1 MKSKSIISVTA
12 FLLGGC
18 ATGSK
23 FEGNGPGDL
32 EVPPPSLPGMT
43 SAGNPMDPQA
53 VMTGT
58 GGAGGGE
65 ANPQGTGGSQD
76 TSSSSVSS
84 SSSSSSVS
92 SSSSTGGGDQPPQ
105 MACDPGL
112 TLCGDT
118 CSDTKV
124 DVLNCGA
131 CGHACKVGQF
141 CSAGKCTVPAV
152 LHMAGDD
159 ACDAYLDGKVVAT
172 NKNWFV
178 ATKVTLNLTAGTH
191 VVAVMGK
198 NAANGTHPGAVILD
212 LGYGSERLVTG
223 SDWDSSTDFV
233 AGWETLGGSLLNPVP
248 PVTHEGIFNTMW
260 WNRDPVTFAAKNFPD
275 DSQAMWV
282 WSQGF
287 LTDSVVYFRKEFVV
301 E

>member
-1 MKSKSIISVTA
+1 MKRTSLISISAI
-12 FLLGGC
+12 LLGGC

-23 FEGNGPGDL
+23 FDGNGPGDL
-32 EVPPPSLPGMT
+32 EVPPPSPPGMT
-43 SAGNPMDPQA
+43 AIGNPTDPQA
-53 VMTGT
+53 VLTGT

-65 ANPQGTGGSQD
+65 VDPQGTGGSQD
-76 TSSSSVSS
+76 MSSSSVSS
-84 SSSSSSVS
+84 SSSAS

-191 VVAVMGK
+191 VVAVLGK
-198 NAANGTHPGAVILD
+198 NAANGTHPGAVILN
-212 LGYGSERLVTG
+212 LGYGSERIATG

-233 AGWETLGGSLLNPVP
+233 AGWETLGGSLLNPAP

>member
-1 MKSKSIISVTA
+1 MKSTSLVSVTA
-12 FLLGGC
+12 ILLGGC
-18 ATGSK
+18 AVGMKFDQGGS
-23 FEGNGPGDL
+23 GDL
-32 EVPPPSLPGMT
+32 EVPSPTLPGL
-43 SAGNPMDPQA
+43 SVNGNPVDPQT
-53 VMTGT
+53 VLTGT

-65 ANPQGTGGSQD
+65 ADSQGTGGSQD
-76 TSSSSVSS
+76 MSSSI
-84 SSSSSSVS
+84 SSVS

-105 MACDPGL
+105 LACDLGL

-118 CSDTKV
+118 CFDTKV
-124 DVLNCGA
+124 DALNCGV
-131 CGHACKVGQF
+131 CGHACKAGQF
-141 CSAGKCTVPAV
+141 CSAGKCTASAV

-172 NKNWFV
+172 NKNWFA

-191 VVAVMGK
+191 VVAVLGK
-198 NAANGTHPGAVILD
+198 NAANGNHPGAVILD
-212 LGYGSERLVTG
+212 LRYGSERIVTG
-223 SDWDSSTDFV
+223 SDWDSSTSFV

-248 PVTHEGIFNTMW
+248 PVTHEGIFNILW

-275 DSQAMWV
+275 DSQAIWV

-287 LTDSVVYFRKEFVV
+287 LTDSVVYFRREFIV